1 MTITQHIKQQ
11 LTQQLPFVAYRKP
24 NSNNVILILQQDD
37 TLYEFENF
45 EEQGFVFA
53 SFDLSQQL
61 LIPKNKSKI
70 MTFLHSNSKTE
81 QAPQKDFVE
90 NKIDRIAFTNMV
102 KKAIVAI
109 ENKDFKKVVLSRSET
124 VTLESKTG
132 VDVFE
137 NLLNLYP
144 TAFCYYFYHPKVG
157 TWLGATPEQLLKI
170 DKTKFE
176 TISLAGTQ
184 KNTGTAAIF
193 WQKKEQE
200 EQQLVTDYIA
210 SKLADCS
217 HNLKISAPFNAKA
230 GNLWH
235 IKSTISGDLNEA
247 VHLKKMIL
255 LLHPTPAVCGYPKEK
270 ALAFIIKNESYKRD
284 FYSGFLGELN
294 LHAANESVFYVNL
307 RCMQL
312 QDKKAILY
320 VGCGITKDS
329 QPEKEWEETR
339 NKTRT
344 IKNALS

>member
-1 MTITQHIKQQ
+1 MTITQHIMQQ
-11 LTQQLPFVAYRKP
+11 LAQKLPFVAYRKP
-24 NSNNVILILQQDD
+24 DSNDVILILQQDD
-37 TLYEFENF
+37 NLYEIENF

-53 SFDLSQQL
+53 SFDLSQQV
-61 LIPKNKSKI
+61 LIPKKKSKI
-70 MTFLHSNSKTE
+70 MTFLHSNSKKKE
-81 QAPQKDFVE
+81 GIQE
-90 NKIDRIAFTNMV
+90 NENEIEKIAFINMV
-102 KKAIVAI
+102 KKAITAI
-109 ENKDFKKVVLSRSET
+109 DDSNFKKVVVSRSET
-124 VTLESKTG
+124 ISLENKTG
-132 VDVFE
+132 IAIFE
-137 NLLNLYP
+137 NLLHLYP

-170 DKTKFE
+170 DNTRFE

-184 KNTGTAAIF
+184 KNTGTTAVF

-217 HNLKISAPFNAKA
+217 YNLKISAPFNAKA

-235 IKSTISGDLNEA
+235 IKTTISGDVNEA
-247 VHLKKMIL
+247 VHLKKMIT

-270 ALAFIIKNESYKRD
+270 ALAFIMKNEHYKRE

-294 LHAANESVFYVNL
+294 LHAMDDSVLYVNL

-339 NKTRT
+339 HKTRT